1 MLFKL
6 ADNTSQDSLAS
17 HLRRNRIRKFVGL
30 LGGTTNEVRIL
41 DVGGTPE
48 FWLTHR
54 DELPLNVSLT
64 LLNLDLANKP
74 QYPWV
79 RYVAGDARKMSMFA
93 DGEFD
98 ICFSN
103 SVIEH
108 LGTFADQELAAQ
120 EIRRVAR
127 GYFVQTPNMWFPLE
141 PHFLVPFWQFA
152 PVAFR
157 AYLLQ
162 RRDLGWIKRQED
174 PLLARSQVES
184 VRLLS
189 AKELAQLFPDS
200 RIDREKLGP
209 LTKSIIACRH
219 MVPGGKSSK

>member
-17 HLRRNRIRKFVGL
+17 RLRRNRIRKFVGL

-54 DELPLNVSLT
+54 DELPLNVYLT

-74 QYPWV
+74 PYPWV
-79 RYVAGDARKMSMFA
+79 RYVDGDARKMSMFA

-108 LGTFADQELAAQ
+108 LGTFADQQLAAQ

-127 GYFVQTPNMWFPLE
+127 GYFVQTPNMWFPME

-152 PVAFR
+152 PVSCR
-157 AYLLQ
+157 AYLHQ
-162 RRDLGWIKRQED
+162 RRDLGWMKRQENSIM
-174 PLLARSQVES
+174 ARAEVES
-184 VRLLS
+184 IRLLS
-189 AKELAQLFPDS
+189 ERKMARLFPYS
-200 RIDREKLGP
+200 RIYREKIGP
-209 LTKSIIACRH
+209 LTKSIIACRAIE
-219 MVPGGKSSK
+219 